1 MQVRLRNAET
11 EMLAR
16 GEADVV
22 LVNDDLA
29 AALREVDALARANL
43 ID

>member
-1 MQVRLRNAET
+1 
-11 EMLAR
+11 MLAR